1 MEKKQTI
8 AEIRER
14 LSQITDP
21 EDAVFAELLQDTRK
35 GIQLEIKRWQNN
47 YQKKIQLLQHQE
59 TMLYHENVL
68 SKQGFTTIAGIDE
81 VGRGPLAGPVVA
93 AAVILPED
101 MPALPINDSKK
112 LSRAVREEL
121 YAIIME
127 KAQVGIGIIDNKVI
141 DSVNIY
147 QATKLAMMQAVNN
160 LNLQP
165 DALLIDAMKLPL
177 AQKQVSLIK
186 GDLNSYSIAAA
197 SIVAKVYRDQMMTD
211 YAKEYPHYG
220 FEKNAG
226 YGTKAHLDGLHKYG
240 LTSIHR
246 KSFEPIKTMV
256 RNQ

>member
-8 AEIRER
+8 IEIREK

-21 EDAVFAELLQDTRK
+21 EDAIFTELLSDTRK
-35 GIQLEIKRWQNN
+35 GIQLEVKRWQNS
-47 YQKKIQLLQHQE
+47 YQKKLQLLQHQE
-59 TMLYHENVL
+59 TMLYHENIL
-68 SKQGFTTIAGIDE
+68 SDQGFTTIAGIDE

-93 AAVILPED
+93 AAVILPSD

-112 LSRAVREEL
+112 ISKAVREEL
-121 YAIIME
+121 YFIIME
-127 KAQVGIGIIDNKVI
+127 KARVGIGIIDNKVI
-141 DSVNIY
+141 DKVNIY
-147 QATKLAMMQAVNN
+147 QATKLAMIQAVNN

-177 AQKQVSLIK
+177 PQKQVSLIK

-211 YAKEYPHYG
+211 YAKEYPNYG

-226 YGTKAHLDGLHKYG
+226 YGTKAHLEGLQKYG
-240 LTSIHR
+240 STPIHR
-246 KSFEPIKTMV
+246 KSFEPIKSMGT
-256 RNQ
+256 NY

>member
-8 AEIRER
+8 IEIREK

-21 EDAVFAELLQDTRK
+21 EDAIFTELLSDTRK
-35 GIQLEIKRWQNN
+35 GIQLEVKRWQNS
-47 YQKKIQLLQHQE
+47 YQKKLQLLQHQE
-59 TMLYHENVL
+59 TMLYHENIL
-68 SKQGFTTIAGIDE
+68 SDQGFTTIAGIDE

-93 AAVILPED
+93 AAVILPSD

-112 LSRAVREEL
+112 ISKAVREEL
-121 YAIIME
+121 YFIIME
-127 KAQVGIGIIDNKVI
+127 KARVGIGIIDNNVI
-141 DSVNIY
+141 DKVNIY
-147 QATKLAMMQAVNN
+147 QATKLAMIQAVNN

-177 AQKQVSLIK
+177 PQKQVSLIK

-211 YAKEYPHYG
+211 YAKEYPNYG

-226 YGTKAHLDGLHKYG
+226 YGTKAHLEGLQKYG
-240 LTSIHR
+240 STPIHR
-246 KSFEPIKTMV
+246 KSFEPIKSMGT
-256 RNQ
+256 NY

>member
-1 MEKKQTI
+1 MGKKQTI

-121 YAIIME
+121 YTIIME

-211 YAKEYPHYG
+211 YAKEYPNYG

-240 LTSIHR
+240 LTAIHR